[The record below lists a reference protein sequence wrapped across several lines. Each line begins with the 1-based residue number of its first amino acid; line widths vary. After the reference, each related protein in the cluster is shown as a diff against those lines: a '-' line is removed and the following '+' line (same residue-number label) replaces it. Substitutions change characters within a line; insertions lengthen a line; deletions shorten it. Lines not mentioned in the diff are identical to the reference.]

1 MEGRVLQDL
10 PDVAEEF
17 RIGARAHRAAL
28 IGRGAFMNGDRLS
41 PPLRV
46 DRGARQAPKGAHPLQ
61 AVGSARGGEAGLT
74 HRLHL
79 LPAKGRP
86 ASRRSIFS
94 RRTSPSIVSSPTLA
108 LSRAFSSSRSSA
120 GRALSAASPPRR
132 NASRQAESR
141 AAVVPTRGRASPGS
155 RPAKDAGPPPACAG
169 RRTDPA
175 HCDAL
180 GPWLR
185 SPYGRPPPKP
195 PLAFVRSSRHPFLHE
210 SWINRVSN
218 KTLERGRKA
227 LVWAETL
234 WAVGQFILSLFY
246 GPSKVIGT
254 FELHPPAYLLL
265 AMMGVSVLI
274 AINCHWILKHV
285 PRNRFHQLHG
295 EVDSLLEL
303 LTDRTQRSNRWI
315 LSEARI
321 RSISHELD
329 HLSIPHP
336 YVLDHQGWYTW
347 LPTLIAYSQKKRLKD
362 ARKSWKD

>member
-1 MEGRVLQDL
+1 M
-10 PDVAEEF
+10 AEEF

-132 NASRQAESR
+132 NASRPRRKAEPLSC
-141 AAVVPTRGRASPGS
+141 PTRGRASPGS

-180 GPWLR
+180 GALAPFALR
-185 SPYGRPPPKP
+185 APSAKAPSCFCSFIATPLSP
-195 PLAFVRSSRHPFLHE
+195 
-210 SWINRVSN
+210 
-218 KTLERGRKA
+218 
-227 LVWAETL
+227 
-234 WAVGQFILSLFY
+234 
-246 GPSKVIGT
+246 
-254 FELHPPAYLLL
+254 
-265 AMMGVSVLI
+265 
-274 AINCHWILKHV
+274 
-285 PRNRFHQLHG
+285 
-295 EVDSLLEL
+295 
-303 LTDRTQRSNRWI
+303 
-315 LSEARI
+315 
-321 RSISHELD
+321 
-329 HLSIPHP
+329 
-336 YVLDHQGWYTW
+336 
-347 LPTLIAYSQKKRLKD
+347 
-362 ARKSWKD
+362 

>member
-1 MEGRVLQDL
+1 MSK
-10 PDVAEEF
+10 
-17 RIGARAHRAAL
+17 
-28 IGRGAFMNGDRLS
+28 N
-41 PPLRV
+41 PLAGLCR
-46 DRGARQAPKGAHPLQ
+46 P
-61 AVGSARGGEAGLT
+61 AGLT

-141 AAVVPTRGRASPGS
+141 AAVENSTENQSPTRGRASPGS

-218 KTLERGRKA
+218 KTLERGNLR
-227 LVWAETL
+227 WSPTL
-234 WAVGQFILSLFY
+234 SSITRSITRSQG
-246 GPSKVIGT
+246 G
-254 FELHPPAYLLL
+254 FEYSSFTLL
-265 AMMGVSVLI
+265 AP
-274 AINCHWILKHV
+274 
-285 PRNRFHQLHG
+285 PRISPLGRSELRQDDHHAQTC
-295 EVDSLLEL
+295 SL
-303 LTDRTQRSNRWI
+303 
-315 LSEARI
+315 
-321 RSISHELD
+321 
-329 HLSIPHP
+329 
-336 YVLDHQGWYTW
+336 
-347 LPTLIAYSQKKRLKD
+347 
-362 ARKSWKD
+362 

>member
-1 MEGRVLQDL
+1 MVPLWALGTSGFAHPVGGLKPRLPHQATHPLLAGADAREAQPRPHLAVALAMEGRVLQDL

-141 AAVVPTRGRASPGS
+141 AAVVPNSRQSVSRLSP
-155 RPAKDAGPPPACAG
+155 RKR
-169 RRTDPA
+169 RRTASRLRWQENRPRSLR
-175 HCDAL
+175 CPGRLGSVRPTGAL
-180 GPWLR
+180 R
-185 SPYGRPPPKP
+185 QSP
-195 PLAFVRSSRHPFLHE
+195 
-210 SWINRVSN
+210 
-218 KTLERGRKA
+218 
-227 LVWAETL
+227 
-234 WAVGQFILSLFY
+234 
-246 GPSKVIGT
+246 
-254 FELHPPAYLLL
+254 LLL
-265 AMMGVSVLI
+265 LFVHRDTPFSM
-274 AINCHWILKHV
+274 N
-285 PRNRFHQLHG
+285 HG
-295 EVDSLLEL
+295 
-303 LTDRTQRSNRWI
+303 
-315 LSEARI
+315 
-321 RSISHELD
+321 SIEC
-329 HLSIPHP
+329 
-336 YVLDHQGWYTW
+336 
-347 LPTLIAYSQKKRLKD
+347 PTKP
-362 ARKSWKD
+362 

>member
-141 AAVVPTRGRASPGS
+141 GRCRAQLAAERLQALAPQKTQDRLPLALAGEPTPLTAMPWGLGSVRPTRALRQSPLLLLFVHRDTPFSMNHGSIECPTKPRAGDHR
-155 RPAKDAGPPPACAG
+155 RPAARLSGGAFLP
-169 RRTDPA
+169 R
-175 HCDAL
+175 L
-180 GPWLR
+180 SR
-185 SPYGRPPPKP
+185 S
-195 PLAFVRSSRHPFLHE
+195 
-210 SWINRVSN
+210 
-218 KTLERGRKA
+218 
-227 LVWAETL
+227 
-234 WAVGQFILSLFY
+234 
-246 GPSKVIGT
+246 
-254 FELHPPAYLLL
+254 LLL
-265 AMMGVSVLI
+265 PSA
-274 AINCHWILKHV
+274 
-285 PRNRFHQLHG
+285 
-295 EVDSLLEL
+295 
-303 LTDRTQRSNRWI
+303 
-315 LSEARI
+315 
-321 RSISHELD
+321 
-329 HLSIPHP
+329 
-336 YVLDHQGWYTW
+336 
-347 LPTLIAYSQKKRLKD
+347 LP
-362 ARKSWKD
+362 